1 MVPRSAV
8 KRDMEAGVDCGLRPR
23 FRRLDHGFRRDAEVG
38 VEVLVRGRGAN
49 AGVA

>member
-8 KRDMEAGVDCGLRPR
+8 NRDMEAGVDCGSQPR
-23 FRRLDHGFRRDAEVG
+23 IRRLDHGFRRDADVG
-38 VEVLVRGRGAN
+38 VEVLVGRRGAN